1 MEFQLQGFVFHKVIT
16 NQRDKS
22 VVLIPRDRQIDLP
35 EPKAD
40 SLVSTILSSY
50 EGEGNMA
57 YARILP
63 DSWFD
68 IKTKRYFS
76 KELGFYQF
84 SRDTLTQL
92 KIELEKAPLATGGFL
107 TIIDYLIDGQPNLM
121 IVLIKNA
128 KGIGIDENLNL
139 EEIDT
144 LDIDKLHFAANID
157 INRWMEAEKDLEAP
171 HVSFLKGKSRKDT
184 VVGYFKSLLGIDED
198 AYLDPSKHT
207 QQLVALIKN
216 YCEEFKSEDEALN
229 SRRAIREWADGK
241 IAKGEPITL
250 REVANQLEPGDPNNF
265 INFVIQ
271 SKIEIPSEFEP
282 VAKHMKS
289 LLKYRVSGP
298 NKEYTL
304 SFEQAALENKTIYLN
319 AEGHLVIT
327 KVPESIKQ
335 NIPKA

>member
-1 MEFQLQGFVFHKVIT
+1 MQFQLQGFVFHKIVT
-16 NQRDKS
+16 SQHNKS
-22 VVLIPRDRQIDLP
+22 VVLFPRERQIELP

-40 SLVSTILSSY
+40 TLVSTILTSY
-50 EGEGNMA
+50 QGEGNMA
-57 YARILP
+57 YARILA

-68 IKTKRYFS
+68 VKTKRYFA

-84 SRDTLTQL
+84 SMDILAQL

-121 IVLIKNA
+121 IVLIKND
-128 KGIGIDENLNL
+128 KGIGIDKNLNL

-157 INRWMEAEKDLEAP
+157 ISRWQQADKDLEAP

-184 VVGYFKSLLGIDED
+184 VVGYFKSLLGIDEE

-207 QQLVALIKN
+207 QQLVTLIKN

-229 SRRAIREWADGK
+229 SRRAILEWADGK
-241 IAKGEPITL
+241 ITRGESITL
-250 REVANQLEPGDPNNF
+250 REVANQLEPGDPDNF
-265 INFVIQ
+265 INFVTQ

-282 VAKHMKS
+282 VAKHLKP

-304 SFEQAALENKTIYLN
+304 SFEQAALENRTIYLN

-327 KVPESIKQ
+327 KVPESIKH

>member
-1 MEFQLQGFVFHKVIT
+1 MEFQLQGFVFHKVVT
-16 NQRDKS
+16 NQRDRL
-22 VVLIPRDRQIDLP
+22 VELMPRERQIDLP
-35 EPKAD
+35 DPKAD
-40 SLVSTILSSY
+40 SLVKTILTSY
-50 EGEGNMA
+50 RGEGNMA
-57 YARILP
+57 YARILN

-68 IKTKRYFS
+68 TKTKRYFNN
-76 KELGFYQF
+76 ELSFYQF
-84 SRDTLTQL
+84 SRDALSQL

-107 TIIDYLIDGQPNLM
+107 TIIDYLLDGQPNLM

-128 KGIGIDENLNL
+128 KGIGINEHMDL

-157 INRWMEAEKDLEAP
+157 VQRWQEADVDPQAP
-171 HVSFLKGKSRKDT
+171 HVSFLKGKNRKDT
-184 VVGYFKSLLGIDED
+184 VVGYFKSLLGIDEE

-216 YCEEFKSEDEALN
+216 YCEEFKTEDEALN
-229 SRRAIREWADGK
+229 CRRAIQEWADGK
-241 IAKGEPITL
+241 AEKGEPISL
-250 REVANQLEPGDPNNF
+250 REVANQLEPGDPDNF
-265 INFVIQ
+265 IDFVAK
-271 SKIEIPSEFEP
+271 SKVEIPAEFEAVP
-282 VAKHMKS
+282 KFLKA

-319 AEGHLVIT
+319 ADDHLVIT
-327 KVPESIKQ
+327 RVPDSIKP

>member
-1 MEFQLQGFVFHKVIT
+1 MKFQLQGFVFHKIVT
-16 NQRDKS
+16 SQRDKS
-22 VVLIPRDRQIDLP
+22 VVLVPRERQIELP

-40 SLVSTILSSY
+40 TLVSTILTSY
-50 EGEGNMA
+50 QGEGNMA
-57 YARILP
+57 YARVLA

-68 IKTKRYFS
+68 LKTKRYFG
-76 KELGFYQF
+76 KDLGFYQF
-84 SRDTLTQL
+84 SRDILAQL
-92 KIELEKAPLATGGFL
+92 KIELEKEPLATGGFL
-107 TIIDYLIDGQPNLM
+107 TIIDYLLDGEPNLM

-157 INRWMEAEKDLEAP
+157 VHRWQEADKDLEAP
-171 HVSFLKGKSRKDT
+171 HVSFLKGKNRKDT
-184 VVGYFKSLLGIDED
+184 VVGYFKSLLGIDEE

-207 QQLVALIKN
+207 QQLVTLIKN

-229 SRRAIREWADGK
+229 SRRAIQEWADGK
-241 IAKGEPITL
+241 VAKGETITL
-250 REVANQLEPGDPNNF
+250 REVANQLEPGDPDNF
-265 INFVIQ
+265 IDFVIQ
-271 SKIEIPSEFEP
+271 SKIEIPAEFEP
-282 VAKHMKS
+282 VAKHLKS

-327 KVPESIKQ
+327 KVPESIKPS
-335 NIPKA
+335 IPKA

>member
-1 MEFQLQGFVFHKVIT
+1 MEFELKGFIFHKIET
-16 NQRDKS
+16 NQRKKA
-22 VVLIPRDRQIDLP
+22 VVLHPREEQIELP

-40 SLVSTILSSY
+40 SLVKTILTSY
-50 EGEGNMA
+50 QGEGNMA

-68 IKTKRYFS
+68 TKTKRYFND
-76 KELGFYQF
+76 ELSFYQF
-84 SRDTLTQL
+84 SIDALNQL
-92 KIELEKAPLATGGFL
+92 KIELEKTPLATGGFL
-107 TIIDYLIDGQPNLM
+107 TIIDYILDGFPNLM

-128 KGIGIDENLNL
+128 KGIGINEKMDL

-157 INRWMEAEKDLEAP
+157 VARWKDAANDLSAP
-171 HVSFLKGKSRKDT
+171 HVSFLKGKNRKDT
-184 VVGYFKSLLGIDED
+184 VVGYFKTLLGIDEE

-216 YCEEFKSEDEALN
+216 YCEQFKDEDEALN
-229 SRRAIREWADGK
+229 SRRAIQEWAELK
-241 IAKGEPITL
+241 IGKGEVITL
-250 REVANQLEPGDPNNF
+250 LEVANQLEPGDPGNF
-265 INFVIQ
+265 INYVAQ

-282 VAKHMKS
+282 VSKFLKS
-289 LLKYRVSGP
+289 LIKYRVAGP

-304 SFEQAALENKTIYLN
+304 SFEQSALENKTIYLN
-319 AEGHLVIT
+319 ADEHLVIT
-327 KVPESIKQ
+327 KVPDSIKP